1 MISHESV
8 EGIHQEAIAD
18 ADRKRELGLLILK
31 HKDEFK
37 GLSGGEL
44 RVAIGNVA
52 RSKDLDSHDAV
63 NLGFLCMAYDK
74 KRGPQITQIGLWI
87 DGVYA
92 QDFNDPA
99 DAGNH
104 IIVNLGLPHGFML
117 RSEPHWGYSWEDL
130 PYRFGW
136 KGHFYE
142 FKRVLRERH
151 VHNGRK
157 EEEKTKAVS

>member
-37 GLSGGEL
+37 GLSDGEL
-44 RVAIGNVA
+44 RTAIAEVAKAKGF
-52 RSKDLDSHDAV
+52 DMHDAV
-63 NLGFLCMAYDK
+63 NLCFLSRAYNK
-74 KRGPQITQIGLWI
+74 KHGPQLTQVGMWV
-87 DGVYA
+87 DGKFV
-92 QDFNDPA
+92 QDFEDPS
-99 DAGNH
+99 DAEDH
-104 IIVNLGLPHGFML
+104 MIVHMGLPHGFML
-117 RSEPHWGYSWEDL
+117 KAEPHWGYGWETL

-142 FKRVLRERH
+142 FKRILKERH
-151 VHNGRK
+151 DNNGRK
-157 EEEKTKAVS
+157 EKEKTEAVS